1 MYSRLSLL
9 NSNSKPMK
17 TPLNLLAVILALCV
31 GLVSARAQGTA
42 FTYQGRLTDNG
53 SAANGNY
60 DLRFTIYDSV
70 TSGTVIAGPITNS
83 LTSLDNGLFNVTLDF
98 GANVFD
104 GSARWLE
111 IAVQTNGAFP
121 FTPLTPRQPVTPTPY
136 ALFAPNA
143 AIAVTANGVAAS
155 AVSAFQ
161 LNTPDVPVSGQVLSF
176 NGASLVWTNAAAAG
190 AAWSLNGNAGT
201 TSGVSFLGTTDNQ
214 PLELWVNKTRAFRL
228 EPKTNG
234 GPNLIGGSSD
244 NLIETDGV
252 VSGTIGG
259 GDHNSIQS
267 GAWNSTIGGGCCN
280 TIQNGTYYSFIGGGS
295 GNVIQTQAVYSVI
308 GGGFDNT
315 IRRKAEYS
323 TISGGFGNIIQ
334 ANAPHSTIG
343 GGIANQ
349 IQDNADESTIGGG
362 HGNWI
367 ETNSV
372 DSTIGGGW
380 ANVLVNAPWGTI
392 AGGVNNIILNAGA
405 CSWWWRRQ
413 YY

>member
-1 MYSRLSLL
+1 MYSRLPLL

-17 TPLNLLAVILALCV
+17 TPMNLLAVILALCV

-42 FTYQGRLTDNG
+42 FTYQGRLTDAG

-60 DLRFTIYDSV
+60 DLRFTIYDSA
-70 TSGTVIAGPITNS
+70 TNGTVIAGPITNS
-83 LTSLDNGLFNVTLDF
+83 PTSLNNGLFNVTLDF
-98 GANVFD
+98 GASVFD
-104 GSARWLE
+104 GNPRWLE
-111 IAVQTNGAFP
+111 TPVQTNGGVSSS
-121 FTPLTPRQPVTPTPY
+121 PLSPRQPLTPTPY
-136 ALFAPNA
+136 ALFTPSA
-143 AIAVTANGVAAS
+143 ATATTAS
-155 AVSAFQ
+155 NLVSGAVSATQ
-161 LNTPDVPVSGQVLSF
+161 LNTPGTPASGQVLSY

-234 GPNLIGGSSD
+234 GPNVIGGSSD

-259 GDHNSIQS
+259 GDHNSIQY

-280 TIQNGTYYSFIGGGS
+280 TIQNSTSYSFIGGGS
-295 GNVIQTQAVYSVI
+295 GNVIQTQAIYSVI

-334 ANAPHSTIG
+334 ADAPHSTIG
-343 GGIANQ
+343 GGIGNQ

-372 DSTIGGGW
+372 RSTIGGGLG
-380 ANVLVNAPWGTI
+380 NVLVNAPWGTI

-405 CSWWWRRQ
+405 CSS
-413 YY
+413 